1 MLDLIPTILGA
12 VVAILLVYAF
22 VARKNVLEAKAL
34 LADTTIRYEAA
45 QQQLQKIDQSSKAQK
60 EQIEKLR
67 QQAQKA
73 EKAAEDIKNK
83 SSDGKLEIIRLKTE
97 YENQLRKVDSQR
109 EHLLEQVGV
118 MTQQL
123 SEVVKEKKLI
133 TEELNTLRRESEAK
147 TSQITEALRSQ
158 VSDLQNQVQAA
169 KRERNNALTA
179 MDKFKAESGLVK
191 PEELKRWQLKVARL
205 EQLYSSMKGLREMA
219 EERNENWETA
229 LRFFAI
235 HILGKKADLAADAG
249 GDDPAKKVSI
259 GALVG
264 EALEKIGATLVV
276 DDAQEAPYVAAPSS
290 AELAATQLS

>member
-12 VVAILLVYAF
+12 LVAILLVYAF
-22 VARKNVLEAKAL
+22 VVRKNWLEAKAL

-45 QQQLQKIDQSSKAQK
+45 QQQFQKNEQSSKAQK
-60 EQIEKLR
+60 DQMDKLR
-67 QQAQKA
+67 QQTLKA
-73 EKAAEDIKNK
+73 EKAMEDNKNK
-83 SSDGKLEIIRLKTE
+83 SGDGKLEIIRLQTE
-97 YENQLRKVDSQR
+97 YETKLKKSESQR
-109 EHLLEQVGV
+109 EHLLEQVSV

-123 SEVVKEKKLI
+123 SEVVREKKQLL
-133 TEELNTLRRESEAK
+133 EELNVLRREADDKIREL
-147 TSQITEALRSQ
+147 TEPMRTQI
-158 VSDLQNQVQAA
+158 SDLQNQVQAA

-179 MDKFKAESGLVK
+179 MDKFKADSGLVK

-229 LRFFAI
+229 LRFFAA
-235 HILGKKADLAADAG
+235 HILGQSSEAAADGKA
-249 GDDPAKKVSI
+249 SI

-264 EALEKIGATLVV
+264 GALEKIGATLVD

-290 AELAATQLS
+290 SELTANHLS